1 MTMLTSTQEY
11 QYLKGILEPIWQEM
25 RMVDAKAAQ
34 CSIQQ
39 PSRLTGKNILPMENE
54 TINHPPHYIEGRK
67 YEPISVIEDWQLPYH
82 LGNAVKYISRAGRK
96 DKDKMKEDLQKAV
109 WYLER
114 YIASLD

>member
-25 RMVDAKAAQ
+25 KKMDACAAQ
-34 CSIQQ
+34 GHQP
-39 PSRLTGKNILPMENE
+39 PSRLTGKNILPMEND
-54 TINHPPHYIEGRK
+54 TINHPSHYIEGRK

-114 YIASLD
+114 YIASIN